1 MVSSCKQTFSYVEV
15 NSVLITLHFRII
27 AYDEKLSVMLSEVPW
42 MKFRVIAEPD
52 FSVFTRHP
60 VMQSTLTQIA
70 TTTVEHVTAKFEAL
84 MALALAET
92 IQVVTQSAME
102 HVEQSLIVLT
112 QNLSAAAG
120 GYAHL
125 HETYTASGNLQS
137 QFQVCSCKPF
147 QCSCPPFSADMLAN
161 GHTFQST
168 IGGHGHLHGTL
179 VGNGQTLQS
188 SITGNGQTLKSAILE
203 NTKTLQSAI
212 LNDAN
217 TLQSA
222 TLGHGQI
229 LQSV

>member
-1 MVSSCKQTFSYVEV
+1 MM
-15 NSVLITLHFRII
+15 

-84 MALALAET
+84 MAAALAET

-125 HETYTASGNLQS
+125 HETYTGSGNLQS
-137 QFQVCSCKPF
+137 QFQVCDCKPF
-147 QCSCPPFSADMLAN
+147 KCSCPPFNADMLAN
-161 GHTFQST
+161 GQTFQST
-168 IGGHGHLHGTL
+168 IGANGHLHGNF

-188 SITGNGQTLKSAILE
+188 SIVGNGQTHKSAILE
-203 NTKTLQSAI
+203 NTKNLQSAI
-212 LNDAN
+212 LDNSK